1 MQQNRIIK
9 KYKILGMHCASCAA
23 NIEYALKEINGLK
36 SAQVN
41 FAEETL
47 ILEFEKPTEDIEDII
62 KKIKKTVHDTG
73 YRLLDIEEENN
84 QEDNNNKI
92 EFIKIIITVLTSI
105 PILYL
110 SMGPMIGLYVPQS
123 LEKYN
128 IIIQFVLS
136 TIIVILNL
144 NIWISGLKN
153 FLKLRPNMHSLIFL
167 GTFTAYLYS
176 IILFLLNIHNN
187 DTKEVHYYF
196 ESTAIILTLV
206 AIGKHIEEKIK
217 KYTINTLKKLLDL
230 QPSIAHV
237 IRDNEEYD
245 IPTNELKIND
255 LFLVKPGEKIPTDG
269 IILDGKTSIDE
280 KFLSGESI
288 PVEKKESDNVIG
300 GTINLTSKIIVK
312 ATNVGSDTVLSQITN
327 IVQNSI
333 NSKPQIQKFA
343 DKVSYYFTFIVLA
356 VAIISLIVWILLG
369 QSFDFAL
376 MIFVSVLIIACPCA
390 LGLATPMA
398 IMMGNS
404 IAATNGIL
412 IKNSLAIEKIKDI
425 DTIIFDKTGTLTIG
439 EPKVIEFISLD
450 EKYPITELV
459 KIAGSVEKFSTH
471 PIAKVIYEYSKEKG
485 EEILDVKNFIQHA
498 GLGVE
503 GTIQNN
509 RFIIGSIKMI
519 EEFFEKISDDEIKN
533 IIKQKENNGKTVVL
547 IYSYNDNKIIG
558 LVTVA
563 DTIKSDA
570 KDCVRILKEM
580 KKNIIMLTG
589 DNEAVGKSVGQQLGI
604 QNIISNVSPI
614 DKINTVKQLQT
625 KGRKILMIGDGTN
638 DAPAL
643 VQADVGIA
651 FASGTDIAVDAGEI
665 VVLKNDLKTVIKALL
680 ISKWIFNKIKQ
691 NLFLSFAYNTLF
703 IPIAA
708 GLFYPLFG
716 ILLNPYFAAIAMS
729 FSSASVIVNTLLMK
743 NYQVKNIIN

>member
-1 MQQNRIIK
+1 MK
-9 KYKILGMHCASCAA
+9 KYKIQGMHCASCAA
-23 NIEYALKEINGLK
+23 NIEFALKNVQGLK
-36 SAQVN
+36 QAHVN

-47 ILEFEKPTEDIEDII
+47 VLEFNDTDNENFKNIIDIVKKNVEEIGYKILELEETNKEQQNIDIE
-62 KKIKKTVHDTG
+62 
-73 YRLLDIEEENN
+73 L
-84 QEDNNNKI
+84 
-92 EFIKIIITVLTSI
+92 IKIILSALVSI

-110 SMGPMIGLYVPQS
+110 AMGPMIGIAIPHF

-128 IIIQFVLS
+128 IILQLVLS
-136 TIIVILNL
+136 TLVVLFNL
-144 NIWISGLKN
+144 NIWISGIKN
-153 FLKLRPNMHSLIFL
+153 FLRLRPNMNSLIFL
-167 GTFTAYLYS
+167 GTFTAYAYS
-176 IILFLLNIHNN
+176 IFIFLVNIHNHSS
-187 DTKEVHYYF
+187 KEAHYYF

-206 AIGKHIEEKIK
+206 AIGKYIEERMK

-230 QPSIAHV
+230 QPNTAHV
-237 IRDNEEYD
+237 IKNNQEYD
-245 IPTNELKIND
+245 IPTKELELDD

-269 IILDGKTSIDE
+269 IIVEGKTSIDE

-288 PVEKKESDNVIG
+288 PVDKKEGDTVIG
-300 GTINLTSKIIVK
+300 GTINLSSKILVK
-312 ATNVGSDTVLSQITN
+312 ATKVGNETVLSQIAN

-343 DKVSYYFTFIVLA
+343 DQISYYFTFIVLG
-356 VAIISLIVWILLG
+356 VSIISVIIWLFFG

-404 IAATNGIL
+404 IAATSAIL

-439 EPKVIEFISLD
+439 KPKVIDFINVDNEYSID
-450 EKYPITELV
+450 ELL
-459 KIAGSVEKFSTH
+459 KIVGSIEKFSTH
-471 PIAKVIYEYSKEKG
+471 PIAKAIYEYSREKEGK
-485 EEILDVKNFIQHA
+485 ILEFENFIQHA

-509 RFIIGSIKMI
+509 RFIIGSKKML
-519 EEFFEKISDDEIKN
+519 EEFIGKINDEQIQNMIKYH
-533 IIKQKENNGKTVVL
+533 EENGKTVVL
-547 IYSYNDNKIIG
+547 VYSYTEKKIIG
-558 LVTVA
+558 LITVA

-570 KDCVRILKEM
+570 KECIKIIQEM

-604 QNIISNVSPI
+604 QNVISNVSPI
-614 DKINTVKQLQT
+614 DKINIVKKLQ
-625 KGRKILMIGDGTN
+625 KARHKVLMIGDGTN

-665 VVLKNDLKTVIKALL
+665 IILKNDLKTVIKTLL
-680 ISKWIFNKIKQ
+680 ISNWIFNKIKQ
-691 NLFLSFAYNTLF
+691 NLFWAFAYNIIL

-708 GLFYPLFG
+708 GILYPNFG

-729 FSSASVIVNTLLMK
+729 FSSVSVIANTLLMR
-743 NYQVKNIIN
+743 NYNIKTIPQ